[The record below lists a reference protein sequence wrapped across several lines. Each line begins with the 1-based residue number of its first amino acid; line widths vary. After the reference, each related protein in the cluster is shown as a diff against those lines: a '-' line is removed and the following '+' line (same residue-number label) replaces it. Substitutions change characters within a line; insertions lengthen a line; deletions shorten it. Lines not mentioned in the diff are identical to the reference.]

1 MFRKAMIGTAILF
14 VGASLLLAETY
25 TGKLEKMDA
34 AKNTGLIRDKD
45 NSPHPF
51 KVDAATKYVDN
62 DGKEIKDG
70 YKGFSVGDEVSVT
83 TDGKGKKTMTK
94 EVKLLKKGSAQ

>member
-1 MFRKAMIGTAILF
+1 MFRKAILGLAVLF
-14 VGASLLLAETY
+14 VGGSLLLAETY

-34 AKNTGLIRDKD
+34 DKNTGLIRDKD

-51 KVDAATKYVDN
+51 KVDTNTKYVDK
-62 DGKEIKDG
+62 DGKDIKDG

-83 TDGKGKKTMTK
+83 TEGKGKKTMTK